1 MAETGAGVHG
11 RGTGPTL
18 AAVTITGPKAAATPN
33 QGMTDM
39 DYGKSG
45 AAKTGKHAPRHKE
58 HNAKGSDKNPF
69 GKQPSKAELLKRMKE
84 AAAKKS

>member
-11 RGTGPTL
+11 PGTGPTL
-18 AAVTITGPKAAATPN
+18 ASNSVPAPLMARTPI
-33 QGMTDM
+33 QGKTDM

-69 GKQPSKAELLKRMKE
+69 GKQPPKAELLKRMKE